1 MKCTIRTSVEPEFDQ
16 AIERIFMAYQE
27 ENGTNEYDFVLVA
40 VSDRYPVETITSTIE
55 RVSGND
61 RYLAFH
67 STDAFQ
73 DRTIVNNG
81 VTALFFTFERRGSVS
96 CFVGR
101 DISTDKETVL
111 AKTAEYL
118 DQNRDA
124 VHLLIGGLC
133 HNEMAFFVDELNRYD
148 IPTGN
153 LLGGLSS
160 GVPSGEETYTYQF
173 HQGEII
179 RDGFVIV
186 SFHNVTM
193 ASSIAMGFEP
203 IGIQYTISKAEGYRV
218 YSVDEDYPFT
228 LVIKKLMKGIEDF
241 EPKYLWYTPVV
252 ILEDGKNQE
261 IKTLRTFRK
270 MTSDW
275 VEFYG
280 PVKEGQLI
288 KLSYGDT
295 EHLIT
300 ADRESVR
307 KLKHKL
313 PDPEI
318 LINFSCI
325 ARQYVLEE
333 KQEAENIAY
342 LEEVDAPLFGFFTF
356 GEIGHDPQRK
366 TLQYYNETSLLIG
379 MREQ

>member
-81 VTALFFTFERRGSVS
+81 VTTLFFTFERRGSVS